1 MLQSPTFRPI
11 VLPLVVAAAAVA
23 ALFLWWRTCGCC
35 SCCCCRCL
43 QPRGTAQCGACSTCP
58 YVIEVSRGLDSWRC
72 HAVSRGVTTVTTVT
86 TVTQG
91 PVLRKD
97 KKFCSHLCG
106 DPRKMTFLKF
116 RESCQSDAVVFCIH
130 CDK

>member
-1 MLQSPTFRPI
+1 M
-11 VLPLVVAAAAVA
+11 
-23 ALFLWWRTCGCC
+23 
-35 SCCCCRCL
+35 
-43 QPRGTAQCGACSTCP
+43 TA
-58 YVIEVSRGLDSWRC
+58 
-72 HAVSRGVTTVTTVT
+72 
-86 TVTQG
+86 TQG